1 MTPHPA
7 ISSLHA
13 RVDPMQFESLKVF
26 CDVARHRSFSQAAVV
41 NQVTQ
46 SAVSQMIAQLENRM
60 GVQLI
65 DRSTRPLQLT
75 TLGKTYFEGA
85 RAIWE
90 QYNDLEASLR
100 SAQARVEGVVQ
111 VAAIYS
117 VGLGNMN
124 QYVEAFSAHRTE
136 AEVHIEYLHPDQVY
150 ARVLDG
156 SVDLGLVSFPRR
168 SSKLVTI
175 PWRAE
180 PMRFVCHP
188 GHPFAGQDVIAL
200 GQLARQKYIH
210 FSKDL
215 MIRREI
221 DRFLRAQKIGIHVL
235 LEFDNI
241 ENIKKAIEIG
251 AGVALLPEPT
261 VGREVASGTLVARPL
276 ADADLARPLG
286 IIYRRHAKLSGAAQ
300 EFLDLLCRD
309 EHRQATAGA
318 DAANFFPD
326 TPPQDRRPT
335 RDNGHRNGR
344 ARRKKG

>member
-1 MTPHPA
+1 
-7 ISSLHA
+7 
-13 RVDPMQFESLKVF
+13 MQFESLKVF

-46 SAVSQMIAQLENRM
+46 SAVSQMIAQIEDRI

-75 TLGKTYFEGA
+75 ALGKTYFEGCK
-85 RAIWE
+85 AIWD
-90 QYNDLEASLR
+90 QYNELEASLR

-124 QYVEAFSAHRTE
+124 QYVEAFVAARPESI
-136 AEVHIEYLHPDQVY
+136 VHIEYLHPDQVY
-150 ARVLDG
+150 AKLLDG
-156 SVDLGLVSFPRR
+156 SVDLGLVSFPRK
-168 SSKLVTI
+168 SSKLTI
-175 PWRAE
+175 VPWRDE

-188 GHPFAGQDVIAL
+188 KHPFAQQESIPI
-200 GQLARQKYIH
+200 GQLTRQKYIH

-215 MIRREI
+215 MIRREV
-221 DRFLRAQKIGIHVL
+221 DRFLRARKVSVSVL

-261 VGREVASGTLVARPL
+261 LGREVASGTLIARPL
-276 ADADLARPLG
+276 ADAELVRPLG
-286 IIYRRHAKLSGAAQ
+286 IIYRRHHKLSHAAQ
-300 EFLDLLCRD
+300 GFLDLLCLHD
-309 EHRQATAGA
+309 QAGHANDAEAGTYA
-318 DAANFFPD
+318 GGTDP
-326 TPPQDRRPT
+326 R
-335 RDNGHRNGR
+335 HVRNGAPSNGR
-344 ARRKKG
+344 TRKKRD